1 VEYTGSYLV
10 FSNYTKQT
18 WSKPLLYSKK
28 RPFDEISAKG
38 ASGGLKLDV
47 NQNFEIPNLAQTDA
61 PALVCVGLKDWAIG
75 SAARS
80 FNTLMQHMPHLAQ

>member
-28 RPFDEISAKG
+28 RPFD

-47 NQNFEIPNLAQTDA
+47 NQNFDIPNLAQTDA

-75 SAARS
+75 SATRS
-80 FNTLMQHMPHLAQ
+80 FNTLMQHMPHLAR

>member
-1 VEYTGSYLV
+1 
-10 FSNYTKQT
+10 
-18 WSKPLLYSKK
+18 LLYSKK
-28 RPFDEISAKG
+28 RLFDEISAKG

-75 SAARS
+75 GAIVQHVDAAHATS
-80 FNTLMQHMPHLAQ
+80 SSVMWSS